1 MSVINFS
8 AASDAPLPSIET
20 EIRNYCNKGGLFI
33 CSAGDNP
40 QDNDLSGTHVYPSFY
55 GSPLYGA
62 NYIPNIITV
71 GNSDNT
77 DARYEDAN
85 WGSESIDIYAPGTAI
100 LSTVPMVL
108 CGESLNECNVKFGV
122 GHYEHGYHHL
132 TGSSMSTPHVAG
144 VAALLLS
151 VNPNLTATQ
160 IERCIM
166 NGADTI
172 TIETYDETYESV
184 KRLNAWGAFKYL
196 MNNYPI
202 HERSIGYVD
211 CTGSYNIDADAP
223 YMKDNTMMVKYNIQN
238 PGSYTFT
245 LSANSP
251 IEVKLYNSNLEEI
264 VTTQTQL
271 NNGCEIEFTHNL
283 SISTYYIK
291 TNYINDEASGT
302 ISIEI
307 DCPPHIHEY
316 TEWAPYSPTKHIE
329 RCECG
334 QNGTAKANHVVKS
347 SDKTKCMICG
357 ATIEAIGG
365 LGESFIQN
373 IQKVTING
381 SYILP
386 NGIIVLVDEDI
397 EAYLNGTLVF
407 YDKDNFPQTQ

>member
-1 MSVINFS
+1 
-8 AASDAPLPSIET
+8 
-20 EIRNYCNKGGLFI
+20 
-33 CSAGDNP
+33 
-40 QDNDLSGTHVYPSFY
+40 
-55 GSPLYGA
+55 
-62 NYIPNIITV
+62 
-71 GNSDNT
+71 
-77 DARYEDAN
+77 
-85 WGSESIDIYAPGTAI
+85 
-100 LSTVPMVL
+100 
-108 CGESLNECNVKFGV
+108 
-122 GHYEHGYHHL
+122 
-132 TGSSMSTPHVAG
+132 MSTPHVAG

-316 TEWAPYSPTKHIE
+316 TEWVPYSPTKHIQH
-329 RCECG
+329 CECG
-334 QNGTAKANHVVKS
+334 LNGTVTANHVVKS

-407 YDKDNFPQTQ
+407 YDKDNLPQTQ